1 MTISQTIHSLLVSD
15 SELVSLVGYTPKNK
29 RISAMIPTDREDY
42 PYIVF
47 ETFPYQ
53 AGEVDTYRC
62 DIRIVSKNV
71 VEMEKIAKR
80 IIDLLHFRAKN
91 KPFNV
96 KNTDIIYHGKHIGG
110 GVLYVDDLNV
120 YEQLLIFYIKVKEMI

>member
-1 MTISQTIHSLLVSD
+1 MTISQIIHSLLVSD
-15 SELVSLVGYTPKNK
+15 EQLVSLVGYTPKNK
-29 RISAMIPTDREDY
+29 RISAMIPNNREDY

-47 ETFPYQ
+47 EISPYE

-80 IIDLLHFRAKN
+80 VIDLLHFRAKD
-91 KPFNV
+91 KPFTVNDV
-96 KNTDIIYHGKHIGG
+96 AIYYAKHIGG

-120 YEQLLIFYIKVKEMI
+120 YEQLLIFHIKVKEMI

>member
-1 MTISQTIHSLLVSD
+1 MTISQIIHSLLVSD
-15 SELVSLVGYTPKNK
+15 NELVNLTGYTPKNK
-29 RISAMIPTDREDY
+29 RISAMIPNDQNDY

-47 ETFPYQ
+47 ETFPYE

-80 IIDLLHFRAKN
+80 LIDLLHFRAAD
-91 KPFNV
+91 KPFSVN
-96 KNTDIIYHGKHIGG
+96 NTAIYHAKHIGG

-120 YEQLLIFYIKVKEMI
+120 YEQLLIFHVKVKEMI

>member
-1 MTISQTIHSLLVSD
+1 MTISQTLHSLLVSD
-15 SELVSLVGYTPKNK
+15 DELVSLIGYTPKNK
-29 RISAMIPTDREDY
+29 RISAGVPYDRNDY
-42 PYIVF
+42 PYVIF
-47 ETFPYQ
+47 ETFPYE

-80 IIDLLHFRAKN
+80 VIDLLHFRAKD
-91 KPFNV
+91 KPFSVN
-96 KNTDIIYHGKHIGG
+96 NTAIYHAKHIGG

-120 YEQLLIFYIKVKEMI
+120 YEQLLIFHVKVKEMI

>member
-1 MTISQTIHSLLVSD
+1 MTISQTIHSLLTSD

-29 RISAMIPTDREDY
+29 RTSPMIPKDRNDY
-42 PYIVF
+42 PYIIF
-47 ETFPYQ
+47 EASPHE

-71 VEMEKIAKR
+71 FEMEKIAKR
-80 IIDLLHFRAKN
+80 LIDLLHFRAKD
-91 KPFNV
+91 KPFLAN
-96 KNTDIIYHGKHIGG
+96 NTAIYHAKHIGG

-120 YEQLLIFYIKVKEMI
+120 YEQLLIFHLKIKEMI

>member
-1 MTISQTIHSLLVSD
+1 MTISQTIHSLLTSD

-29 RISAMIPTDREDY
+29 RISPMIPKDRNDY
-42 PYIVF
+42 PYIIF
-47 ETFPYQ
+47 EAFPYE

-80 IIDLLHFRAKN
+80 LIDLLHFRAKN
-91 KPFNV
+91 KPFSV
-96 KNTDIIYHGKHIGG
+96 KNTAIYHAKHIGG